1 MKYNI
6 KNAQR
11 NRYTK
16 DIFDHKIVTYCVA
29 GKHNTAYLIVV
40 DNINFEDG
48 AGYRVLSYSFGE
60 PKYDEPWAPA
70 PLWKGLR
77 DLKATM
83 VNKSGKRCLI
93 TASATGHIGTAGGCP
108 DKDDFHVFKESI
120 IHGIQLIGDY
130 VYIVGPAR
138 AVYRRVGVKDWQLFN
153 IGTQDDLMIDN
164 IKKGKR
170 SEFSYAF
177 LSIDGFSENDMYAV
191 GNKGEAWHYDGN
203 KWSMI
208 DLPTNA
214 DLHKVH
220 CAKDGYVYISGDE
233 YTILKGKGDNWE
245 YILNSQIEKPFDEH
259 LIEAIA
265 WFDGALYVGTQQGL
279 YKYKNNIF
287 EKIPLTPPELI
298 SEATFTIDGAMEAG
312 FDSELLE
319 NMAFLNK
326 VTDDTPNES
335 ISCLDT
341 GFGYLLAGRTKGG
354 LYRYDGDTWEI
365 VAVTEKI

>member
-1 MKYNI
+1 MNYNI
-6 KNAQR
+6 ENAYR
-11 NRYTK
+11 VGLAK
-16 DIFDHKIVTYCVA
+16 KLFDKTIVTGCIA
-29 GKHNTAYLIVV
+29 GKNNLVYLITV
-40 DNINFEDG
+40 DNKNFEDG
-48 AGYRVLSYSFGE
+48 ASYCVSSYSFGE
-60 PKYDEPWAPA
+60 PKYDEPWAGGEG
-70 PLWKGLR
+70 WKGLR
-77 DLKATM
+77 EMKATM
-83 VNKSGKRCLI
+83 MKPELRCLM
-93 TASATGHIGTAGGCP
+93 TASATGHIGIVGKCLDG
-108 DKDDFHVFKESI
+108 DDFHIHKEST
-120 IHGIQLIGDY
+120 IHAIKLIGTH
-130 VYIVGPAR
+130 VYIAGPAR
-138 AVYRRVGVKDWQLFN
+138 KIYRRLGVKDWGLFN
-153 IGTQDDLMIDN
+153 TGTQDDLMVSN